1 MRVPP
6 VYPGGAYTVS
16 SVYISSVH
24 EYSVHVAESDRIPE
38 FKAVHRFEI
47 QAF

>member
-1 MRVPP
+1 LALQLINIPITASLSIKKDTSLTP
-6 VYPGGAYTVS
+6 Q
-16 SVYISSVH
+16 IN
-24 EYSVHVAESDRIPE
+24 VAELGRIVE